1 MSVTRSPRRSWSLRL
16 LALLAVV
23 ALAASGCSNSG
34 DDEEGSGSGS
44 GSGSGTED
52 GEGGDLPADLGE
64 GPHGEF
70 QSIEGV
76 PGVTDDEIKF
86 AVLSTGEANPLGYC
100 LLECQAQAVE
110 SYFAWRNSQ
119 GGVHG
124 RDLVLEQVDDEMAN
138 NQVKALEIIESGE
151 YFGVIGAPIVASGFA
166 DLAGAGYPVYT
177 GFPQSVEANGFE
189 SIYQPAGALCIECPS
204 RRSLY
209 IATVAGATAIGT
221 LGFGVS
227 QASKDCVAGHNAAV
241 DKWGEDAGITVGYSN
256 DDLAFG
262 LPNGIGP
269 EVTAMKE
276 AGVDFVLTCFD
287 QNSALTLEEEMERQG
302 MGDVPT
308 VLPNAY
314 ADHPFIE
321 ENADLLEGSYVGV
334 GYRPFEADPA
344 GTGIEDYL
352 EWTEELG
359 YEANDWGMLTWI
371 NADLA
376 FRGILAAGPEFD
388 QAKVVEATN
397 TFTEYTADGLVTP
410 TDWSRQHT
418 APTPDDPVTNGAT
431 MDCYAWVKVE
441 GGEFVLEGDP
451 EKPHVCWDT
460 TLEGWEDPEPTSF
473 AADE

>member
-1 MSVTRSPRRSWSLRL
+1 MTVTRSPRSPWVLRL
-16 LALLAVV
+16 LSLLVVAGLLAT
-23 ALAASGCSNSG
+23 GCSNSG
-34 DDEEGSGSGS
+34 DDEGSGSGS
-44 GSGSGTED
+44 GSGSGEGS

-70 QSIEGV
+70 QAIEGV

-86 AVLSTGEANPLGYC
+86 AILSTGEANPLGYC

-189 SIYQPAGALCIECPS
+189 SIYQPSGALCIECPS
-204 RRSLY
+204 RRSMY
-209 IATVAGATAIGT
+209 IATLEDATTLGT

-241 DKWGEDAGITVGYSN
+241 EKWGEDAGLEVGYSN

-287 QNSALTLEEEMERQG
+287 QNSALTLEQEMERQG

-314 ADHPFIE
+314 ADQPFLE
-321 ENADLLEGSYVGV
+321 ANADLLEGSYVGV
-334 GYRPFEADPA
+334 GYRPFAPDPA
-344 GTGIEDYL
+344 G
-352 EWTEELG
+352 
-359 YEANDWGMLTWI
+359 A
-371 NADLA
+371 
-376 FRGILAAGPEFD
+376 GILD
-388 QAKVVEATN
+388 S
-397 TFTEYTADGLVTP
+397 LVWT
-410 TDWSRQHT
+410 
-418 APTPDDPVTNGAT
+418 V
-431 MDCYAWVKVE
+431 
-441 GGEFVLEGDP
+441 
-451 EKPHVCWDT
+451 
-460 TLEGWEDPEPTSF
+460 
-473 AADE
+473 

>member
-1 MSVTRSPRRSWSLRL
+1 MTVTRSPRSPWALRL
-16 LALLAVV
+16 LSLLMVAGLLAT
-23 ALAASGCSNSG
+23 GCSNSG
-34 DDEEGSGSGS
+34 DDEGSGSGS
-44 GSGSGTED
+44 GSASGSED

-64 GPHGEF
+64 GPFGEF
-70 QSIEGV
+70 QAIEGV

-86 AVLSTGEANPLGYC
+86 AILSTGEANPLGYC

-151 YFGVIGAPIVASGFA
+151 YFGVIGAPIIASGFA

-177 GFPQSVEANGFE
+177 GFPQSVESNGFE
-189 SIYQPAGALCIECPS
+189 SIFQPTGALCIECPS
-204 RRSLY
+204 RRSMYAGTL
-209 IATVAGATAIGT
+209 VGATTVGT

-227 QASKDCVAGHNAAV
+227 QASKDCVAGHNAALEE
-241 DKWGEDAGITVGYSN
+241 WGEDAGLELGYSN

-287 QNSALTLEEEMERQG
+287 QNSALTLEEELERQG

-314 ADHPFIE
+314 ADKPFIE
-321 ENADLLEGSYVGV
+321 ANADLLEGSFVGV
-334 GYRPFEADPA
+334 SYRPFEADPA
-344 GTGIEDYL
+344 GSGIEDYL

-359 YEANDWGMLTWI
+359 YEPNDWGMLTWI

-397 TFTEYTADGLVTP
+397 TFTEYTADGLVNP
-410 TDWSRQHT
+410 TDWTRQHT
-418 APTPDDPVTNGAT
+418 APTPDDAVTNGPLQ
-431 MDCYAWVKVE
+431 DCFAFVKVID
-441 GGEFVLEGDP
+441 GEFVLEGDP
-451 EKPHVCWDT
+451 EKPHFCWDT
-460 TLEGWEDPEPTSF
+460 ELEGWEEPVPTSF
-473 AADE
+473 VEAE